1 MNVPRIALA
10 VAAASA
16 IAVPALTSAAVPPVD
31 SVGKPAQIRCG
42 TNNGAIVR
50 ASHAD
55 KIVFAL
61 TGFLQAQLP
70 DDQPALDKVPRNTQL
85 DIKVLDDPRTVADL
99 SGKVLTFLGALDSPA
114 NREALRIIEVKY
126 AMVCPT
132 TTGP

>member
-1 MNVPRIALA
+1 MKASSFALA
-10 VAAASA
+10 LAAMGA
-16 IAVPALTSAAVPPVD
+16 IFPWSTQAAVPPVD
-31 SVGKPAQIRCG
+31 GIGKPAVIRCG
-42 TNNGAIVR
+42 TNNGAVVR

-61 TGFLQAQLP
+61 GGFLQAQLP
-70 DDQPALDKVPRNTQL
+70 DDQPALDKVPRNTPL

-99 SGKVLTFLGALDSPA
+99 LGKVLTFLGAADTSA
-114 NREALRIIEVKY
+114 NREAVRIMEVKY